1 MSALVSGVD
10 VAVIGAGTMG
20 RGIAQVAA
28 AAGHTVFLFDSSADA
43 VAKGRQ
49 AMAKDLHFLVEKGK
63 LADQECQAIL
73 DRVRPA
79 EKLEDLKTAGL
90 VIEAVIENLEVKR
103 DLFRRLE
110 ALLGTEAI
118 LATNTSSI
126 SVTAVAA
133 GLARPER
140 VVGLH
145 FFNPAP
151 RMALVEVVSGL
162 ATAPALVDDLVD
174 TARAWGKVPVRA
186 RSTPGFIVNRV
197 ARPYYAEPLR
207 VLGERAGSLETLDA
221 LLRESCRFPMG
232 PFELMDFIGH
242 DVNFAVTCSVFDAT
256 FGDRRFQPSLIQQ
269 ELVLAGR
276 LGRKSGR
283 GFYDYASG
291 AARAA
296 PALLP
301 PHTAPTRASMLGD
314 LGPMNAL
321 ADRLSV
327 AGVDV
332 ERMNGT
338 GALVAGAAML
348 ALTDGRTATQ
358 RSLDEKLPNLVL
370 IDLALDYAGVKHLGV
385 ARSDQCSDQAFGDA
399 VGLLQAAGIQVS
411 PIDDVA
417 GMLAMRTVCMLANEA
432 ADAVVQGIA
441 SRADIDAAMRY
452 GTNYP
457 LGPLEW
463 AARLGFRRVVAVL
476 DNLRAH
482 YGEERYRVSPWLRR
496 QLATES

>member
-1 MSALVSGVD
+1 MGALPPAVD

-20 RGIAQVAA
+20 RGIAQVVA
-28 AAGHTVFLFDSSADA
+28 AAGHTVFLFDSAAAA
-43 VAKGRQ
+43 VARARQ
-49 AMAKDLHFLVEKGK
+49 AMAGDLRSLVEKGR
-63 LADQECQAIL
+63 LADDECEAML
-73 DRVRPA
+73 GRVRPA
-79 EKLEDLKTAGL
+79 GNLDELKTAGL
-90 VIEAVIENLEVKR
+90 VIEAVVENLDVKR

-110 ALLGTEAI
+110 ALLGPEAV

-126 SVTAVAA
+126 SITAIAA

-140 VVGLH
+140 VAGLH

-162 ATAPALVDDLVD
+162 ATDPALVDCLVD
-174 TARAWGKVPVRA
+174 TVRAWGKLPVRA

-207 VLGERAGSLETLDA
+207 ILGEGAAAPETLDA
-221 LLRESCRFPMG
+221 ILREGCRFPMG

-256 FGDRRFQPSLIQQ
+256 FGDRRYQPSLIQQ

-283 GFYDYASG
+283 GFHDYASG
-291 AARAA
+291 AARPAPASLPAHAA
-296 PALLP
+296 PA
-301 PHTAPTRASMLGD
+301 TASILGD
-314 LGPMNAL
+314 LGPMAAL
-321 ADRLSV
+321 ARRLEG
-327 AGVDV
+327 AGVRLDRA
-332 ERMNGT
+332 EGSGILR
-338 GALVAGAAML
+338 AGAATL
-348 ALTDGRTATQ
+348 ALTDGRTAT
-358 RSLDEKLPNLVL
+358 RRAADEGTPDLVL
-370 IDLALDYAGVKHLGV
+370 IDLAFDYADVPRLGV
-385 ARSDQCSDQAFGDA
+385 ARADQCSRAAHADA

-411 PIDDVA
+411 PVDDVA

-432 ADAVVQGIA
+432 ADAVTQGVA
-441 SRADIDAAMRY
+441 SQEDIDAAMRH

-457 LGPLEW
+457 LGPLDW

-496 QLATES
+496 QLARES